1 MKTLPLLLAVLLL
14 IPGLAL
20 AEPATTGCEKDNHA
34 AAVVPHKKKAIKKKA
49 DKPVVFVAPP
59 EKEVEIREVIKEVPV
74 IKEVEVI
81 KEVPVIVTV
90 PVPVAAPA
98 SPVATPAPVAPVK
111 KRPQHVDNWHPMD
124 TDGLDS
130 PPTNPPGRNGIGAY
144 GLVGPLGIIP
154 LAGVLH

>member
-1 MKTLPLLLAVLLL
+1 MKTLPLLLAGLLL
-14 IPGLAL
+14 MPGVAL
-20 AEPATTGCEKDNHA
+20 AEPATTDCGKDNHA

-59 EKEVEIREVIKEVPV
+59 EKEVEIREVIREVPV
-74 IKEVEVI
+74 IKEVVR
-81 KEVPVIVTV
+81 EVPVIVTV

-98 SPVATPAPVAPVK
+98 SPVATPAPVAPVR

-130 PPTNPPGRNGIGAY
+130 PPSNPPGRNGIGAY

-154 LAGVLH
+154 YAGALH